1 VELETPVL
9 HALEAAAPARVAA
22 TSTTSSRRRRQRG
35 RLFSRQMTELE
46 DDIDT
51 KRGLLSD
58 VTRTNWGE

>member
-35 RLFSRQMTELE
+35 RLFSRQMTELD
-46 DDIDT
+46 DDIVT
-51 KRGLLSD
+51 KRGYLK
-58 VTRTNWGE
+58 

>member
-1 VELETPVL
+1 VELETPVW

-35 RLFSRQMTELE
+35 RLFSRQMTELD

-51 KRGLLSD
+51 KRGLF
-58 VTRTNWGE
+58 E